1 VGVCCLNIASKYEEV
16 YNLPQVVDLLELCN
30 NAFSREEFFQME
42 SQVLYA
48 LKFNIIF
55 ISPLKFID
63 MIRIQ
68 KELTED

>member
-1 VGVCCLNIASKYEEV
+1 
-16 YNLPQVVDLLELCN
+16 
-30 NAFSREEFFQME
+30 ME

-68 KELTED
+68 KELTEDQYYLVQYFVEIC